1 MLQVTPHHRILL
13 AVEPIDF
20 RKGVDG
26 IAAVCRRHLAH
37 DPFTG
42 HVFVFSNKSRR
53 AIKILVYDG
62 QGFWLCMKRFSQ
74 GKLRWWPKANERSI
88 NFTASQLAILLNN
101 GNPETAQL
109 GEDWRPLL

>member
-20 RKGVDG
+20 RKGIDG
-26 IAAVCRRHLAH
+26 IASVCRQHLAH

-42 HVFVFSNKSRR
+42 HVFVFTNKTRR

-62 QGFWLCMKRFSQ
+62 QGFWLCMKRFSE
-74 GKLRWWPKANERSI
+74 GKLRWWPKANECTMTLS
-88 NFTASQLAILLNN
+88 ASQLGILLNN